1 MEVDRG
7 HLEKMYYFF
16 STIARKIAAPKR
28 TGGVPDRGPEMDM
41 LLRRGYF
48 ILHFLLDIDSGL

>member
-1 MEVDRG
+1 
-7 HLEKMYYFF
+7 MYYFF
-16 STIARKIAAPKR
+16 LTIARKIAAPKR

-48 ILHFLLDIDSGL
+48 ILHFLLDIDSGVR